1 MAITWALAPNFTGL
15 PSKVVGQLRGGVP
28 GGADYEASIG
38 VGTGGGDLTQ
48 TGDLLWTNGG
58 LVPFSFTFDP
68 IPNRVRLTVGAVT
81 VAHVHPTPLTPERI
95 FLLAVTRSGTQVT
108 RWVDLTVTAAGTGET
123 AHPPDLVC
131 TGSATAAMLISGWF
145 RGGVTLSGRFGFSW
159 VGAMPLR
166 SNLLA
171 MVKLVDEDQAWI
183 PDDARPPVRDPS
195 RAAFLAALD
204 LVGAVDSEPNPS
216 PATPD
221 GLRRSPARAG
231 RGQDRDRRR
240 TLGLPEAFP

>member
-1 MAITWALAPNFTGL
+1 MAITWVQAPNFTGL

-38 VGTGGGDLTQ
+38 VGTGGGDLSQ

-58 LVPFSFTFDP
+58 LVPFAFTFDP
-68 IPNRVRLTVGAVT
+68 VPNRVRLTVGAVT
-81 VAHVHPTPLTPERI
+81 VSHVHPVPLTPERI
-95 FLLAVTRSGTQVT
+95 FLLAVTRTGTQVT
-108 RWVDLTVTAAGTGET
+108 RWVDLTVTAALTGET
-123 AHPPDLVC
+123 AHPPDVVC
-131 TGSATAAMLISGWF
+131 TGSATAAMLISGVF

-183 PDDARPPVRDPS
+183 PDDPRPPTRDPS
-195 RAAFLAALD
+195 RAAFLAAVD
-204 LVGAVDSEPNPS
+204 LVGGPE
-216 PATPD
+216 TPD
-221 GLRRSPARAG
+221 RPTTADSIRRPPARAG
-231 RGQDRDRRR
+231 RGQDNDRRR